1 MFGHIFKSE
10 LLNFTINDSLI
21 NKLWAEI
28 VFNYNESR
36 RYYHNL
42 AHLDNL
48 NEQLLP
54 VRQQIEDWQTV
65 VLSVAYHDIIYNTL
79 KHDNEEK
86 SAAFAADRLTQLALP
101 STQIEKCRQQ
111 ILSTKEHQVSDDTDT
126 NYFTDADLSILGFDN
141 NSYLKYAEQIRKEY
155 QYYPDFLYQ
164 PGRRKVLIH
173 FLKMEAIFK
182 TKYFH
187 DKYEEQARVNIL
199 NELRTLS

>member
-36 RYYHNL
+36 RYYHTL

-48 NEQLLP
+48 IEQLLP
-54 VRQQIEDWQTV
+54 VREQIEDWQTII
-65 VLSVAYHDIIYNTL
+65 LSIAYHDIIYNTL

>member
-10 LLNFTINDSLI
+10 LLNFTSDDSLI

-28 VFNYNESR
+28 VFNYNDSR
-36 RYYHNL
+36 RYYHTL

-48 NEQLLP
+48 IEQLLP
-54 VRQQIEDWQTV
+54 VRAQIEDWPTII
-65 VLSVAYHDIIYNTL
+65 LSIAYHDIIYNTL
-79 KHDNEEK
+79 KQDNEEK

-101 STQIEKCRQQ
+101 STQIEKCRRQ
-111 ILSTKEHQVSDDTDT
+111 ILSTKGHQVSDDADI

-155 QYYPDFLYQ
+155 KYYPDFIYE

-173 FLKMEAIFK
+173 FLKMETIFK

-187 DKYEEQARVNIL
+187 DKYEEQARINIL

>member
-10 LLNFTINDSLI
+10 LLNFTTNDSLI
-21 NKLWAEI
+21 NKLWSEI
-28 VFNYNESR
+28 VFNYNDSR